1 MSDRNIYH
9 VYVYVICDAC
19 LYTFM
24 LSFALKLTYLLRLY
38 SYTTTASYEIHPQ
51 KYIIKSSTSQP
62 NSTYSAGPAP
72 AVLMDVDDTTCRCP
86 NCGDLVRSLVLSDDE
101 RTSAL
106 IALADIIIN
115 KKSSNRHSLKV
126 SKLSR

>member
-1 MSDRNIYH
+1 MYINIY
-9 VYVYVICDAC
+9 VYIYVC
-19 LYTFM
+19 LY
-24 LSFALKLTYLLRLY
+24 ALTLLLFTSQLTYLINLY
-38 SYTTTASYEIHPQ
+38 KNIPIASYEIHPQ
-51 KYIIKSSTSQP
+51 KYIIKTSISQP
-62 NSTYSAGPAP
+62 NSTGPTFAPAP
-72 AVLMDVDDTTCRCP
+72 AAAVLMDVDDTTCRCP